1 MDKRKHMKTK
11 FYKLPDPTAAVTE
24 IVQRIEAIE
33 VKGDSVEHLFRIK
46 IALKQMFQSME
57 EIKED
62 GEKDLKVKEE
72 GE

>member
-11 FYKLPDPTAAVTE
+11 FYKLPDPTSAVTE

-57 EIKED
+57 EIKEKEGD
-62 GEKDLKVKEE
+62 EKEANE
-72 GE
+72 GG